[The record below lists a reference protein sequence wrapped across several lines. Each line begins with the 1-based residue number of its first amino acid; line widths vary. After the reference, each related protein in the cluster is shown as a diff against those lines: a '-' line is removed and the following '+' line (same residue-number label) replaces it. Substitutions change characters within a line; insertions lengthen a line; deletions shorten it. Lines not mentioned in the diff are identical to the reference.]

1 MNSCEFA
8 KKLSESE
15 KEIDM
20 RKAKSNTRME
30 ETLRK
35 IERKTNSEQK
45 DEKWDE

>member
-1 MNSCEFA
+1 M
-8 KKLSESE
+8 KKKRIKKFSESE

-20 RKAKSNTRME
+20 RKANARME

-35 IERKTNSEQK
+35 TERKTNSEQK

>member
-1 MNSCEFA
+1 MKKKGI

-15 KEIDM
+15 RKIDM
-20 RKAKSNTRME
+20 RKAKSNARME

>member
-1 MNSCEFA
+1 MKKKGI

-20 RKAKSNTRME
+20 RKAKSNARME
-30 ETLRK
+30 ETLCK

>member
-1 MNSCEFA
+1 MKKKGI

-20 RKAKSNTRME
+20 RKAKSNARME
-30 ETLRK
+30 ETLHK

-45 DEKWDE
+45 DEEWDE